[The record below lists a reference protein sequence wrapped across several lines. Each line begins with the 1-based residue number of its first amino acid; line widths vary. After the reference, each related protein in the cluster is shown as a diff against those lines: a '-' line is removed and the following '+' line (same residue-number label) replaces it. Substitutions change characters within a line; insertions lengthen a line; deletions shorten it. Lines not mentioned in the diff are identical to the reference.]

1 MKVFGEFF
9 IEIYK
14 ENTKPPEVLT
24 TLWKRALSVLVT
36 YTLRI
41 FPIVSAASFWAEVV
55 TWA

>member
-24 TLWKRALSVLVT
+24 TLWERALSVLVT